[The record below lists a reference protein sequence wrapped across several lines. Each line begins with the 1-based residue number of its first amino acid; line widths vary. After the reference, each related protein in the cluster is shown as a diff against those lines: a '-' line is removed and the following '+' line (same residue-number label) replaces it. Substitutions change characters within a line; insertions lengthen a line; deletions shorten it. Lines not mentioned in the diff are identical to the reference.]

1 MPYAILLL
9 PAVLWR
15 LRSTLALTRNQINK
29 PRNAVETFSL
39 RLLKFAFAR
48 SLVLSPFLSLHLH
61 ILAVEWN
68 RSYAVGCRKKLEFC
82 RALLCVV
89 VQSFPTKDRLYVS
102 VTISMCLC
110 VYTAIDLWPHA
121 KCHLAKMLSTQL
133 YHSAAQTERTPHGG
147 LRWRAHNEAEHQ
159 QS

>member
-68 RSYAVGCRKKLEFC
+68 RSYAVGCRKKLELC